1 VAVEQAKAS
10 MSSIK
15 QQYEEQLSQVLEE
28 KHKIA
33 DKYAK
38 AADEV
43 RQTNPPPATTFFSLL
58 TIIACVTLDLQVKEL
73 KQRLSTINA
82 SVQAGSGSPLPPVW
96 LSLPSAVCVKRKTAL
111 CAHT

>member
-1 VAVEQAKAS
+1 

-43 RQTNPPPATTFFSLL
+43 RQTNRRPPPPFS
-58 TIIACVTLDLQVKEL
+58 
-73 KQRLSTINA
+73 
-82 SVQAGSGSPLPPVW
+82 
-96 LSLPSAVCVKRKTAL
+96 
-111 CAHT
+111 HY